1 MLLLVIMPCMVM
13 VRIVKCSA
21 IRHQNTECRMLNT
34 LNTSLLHSQGTLLLL
49 YTILAERSCYL
60 CLNAPMYIS
69 RAKIQMLHWLMFGL
83 FIDCSLGQAAKHEPS
98 TLTFRLQTADS
109 GVTTAR
115 ILSVY
120 CEGAWRRP
128 RRRGGSLIRLS
139 SDANTS

>member
-1 MLLLVIMPCMVM
+1 MFCNQTSEYS
-13 VRIVKCSA
+13 SA
-21 IRHQNTECRMLNT
+21 MLNT

-98 TLTFRLQTADS
+98 TLTFHLQTADS
-109 GVTTAR
+109 GVTTAMAYF
-115 ILSVY
+115 I
-120 CEGAWRRP
+120 
-128 RRRGGSLIRLS
+128 SLL
-139 SDANTS
+139 